1 MNPTNLITSDMNWA
15 AYLTGVA
22 PCRFPLFS
30 RSAKSETAPKR
41 QPIASTTRVPV
52 EQEDREKLLEL
63 SRAADRDGLGA
74 VLRTAWAVL
83 LRCYTGQDDVT
94 FGFQGDT
101 PHPVVARFCLDDAAS
116 VSATLEHAK
125 ADFAKHLP
133 PVPADLIRSGDHPL
147 FDTSVVLW
155 GLSKSS
161 APRRV
166 LPLQQQQQDKLRLL
180 VKSAGSNLNLFLEW
194 NTTLLGMPMAQG
206 NLVASTYAK
215 ILSALLASPSD
226 AALGTLPILSQ
237 ANEDQVQS
245 WNNDVVIDP
254 VDRCVHHV
262 IADQVLDRPDAE
274 AICAWDGSLT
284 YRELDA
290 VTGRLAAH
298 LVGLGAGPEVLI
310 PICFEKSVRCILDL
324 SWQPCVKVCS

>member
-1 MNPTNLITSDMNWA
+1 MNPTGNITDMNMDWA

-22 PCRFPLFS
+22 PCRFPPFS
-30 RSAKSETAPKR
+30 RSAKSETAPNR

-63 SRAADRDGLGA
+63 SRAEDRDGLGA

-116 VSATLEHAK
+116 VSVTVERAK

-133 PVPADLIRSGDHPL
+133 PVPAELIRAGDHPL

-155 GLSKSS
+155 GLPRSS

-166 LPLQQQQQDKLRLL
+166 MPL
-180 VKSAGSNLNLFLEW
+180 VS
-194 NTTLLGMPMAQG
+194 
-206 NLVASTYAK
+206 
-215 ILSALLASPSD
+215 
-226 AALGTLPILSQ
+226 
-237 ANEDQVQS
+237 
-245 WNNDVVIDP
+245 
-254 VDRCVHHV
+254 
-262 IADQVLDRPDAE
+262 
-274 AICAWDGSLT
+274 
-284 YRELDA
+284 
-290 VTGRLAAH
+290 
-298 LVGLGAGPEVLI
+298 
-310 PICFEKSVRCILDL
+310 
-324 SWQPCVKVCS
+324 